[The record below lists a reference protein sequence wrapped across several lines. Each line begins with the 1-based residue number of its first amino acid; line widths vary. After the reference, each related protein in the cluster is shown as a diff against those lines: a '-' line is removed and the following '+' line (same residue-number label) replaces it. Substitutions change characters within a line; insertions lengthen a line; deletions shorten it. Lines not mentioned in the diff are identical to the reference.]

1 MALFKLFYLFYKLSL
16 IHRLKLSLDNQLFM
30 VIWFDWIIILDLK
43 ITIVEEVKVEQPILT
58 PKTPIEEANVT

>member
-16 IHRLKLSLDNQLFM
+16 IHRFKHSLDNQLFM
-30 VIWFDWIIILDLK
+30 VIWFDWIISLDLK
-43 ITIVEEVKVEQPILT
+43 LTIVEEVKVEQPILT